1 MTIAAG
7 GYGRTAIVTDRRYEI
22 TIRVRTIT
30 QLFDL
35 PDPSPFRDRDLDP
48 HTEEFVVGWA
58 RELPRGVPFTIVV
71 ELPPDEAAEPEAAGI
86 GGAFANYF
94 HHRAED
100 AERDLRELFRLG
112 WRSLLIGLIV
122 LIVCLTGSQIVANT
136 VRNVVVAR
144 VFEESLI
151 IVGWVA
157 NWRPIEIYL
166 YDWLPIR
173 RRIVLFRRIFSAP
186 VKIRSL

>member
-1 MTIAAG
+1 MKRRSLKRRASAA
-7 GYGRTAIVTDRRYEI
+7 
-22 TIRVRTIT
+22 
-30 QLFDL
+30 
-35 PDPSPFRDRDLDP
+35 PSPTISIIVQKTPNATCVSFF
-48 HTEEFVVGWA
+48 EF
-58 RELPRGVPFTIVV
+58 
-71 ELPPDEAAEPEAAGI
+71 
-86 GGAFANYF
+86 
-94 HHRAED
+94 
-100 AERDLRELFRLG
+100 G

-136 VRNVVVAR
+136 VSNVVVAR